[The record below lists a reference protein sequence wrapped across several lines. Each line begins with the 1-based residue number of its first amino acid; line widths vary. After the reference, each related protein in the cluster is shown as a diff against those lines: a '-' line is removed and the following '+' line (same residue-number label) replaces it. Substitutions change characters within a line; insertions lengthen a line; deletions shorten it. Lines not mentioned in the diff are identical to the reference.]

1 METKIEVAVLIFL
14 LMIARIRSRY
24 LFTGLSCAFI
34 SPAVYQLPMVD
45 AHSPFG
51 TKKGACKLMCPIQA
65 MNQNVIV
72 DKLWIVLCLK
82 SDKVNIRGLIM
93 CSEGGVASNEMQQ
106 YFNRVYIQL
115 FYKSIITNTKV
126 Y

>member
-1 METKIEVAVLIFL
+1 MGRSFGFANAPLPYSLV
-14 LMIARIRSRY
+14 MRGDAR
-24 LFTGLSCAFI
+24 
-34 SPAVYQLPMVD
+34 SPAVQGVG

-51 TKKGACKLMCPIQA
+51 MKNGACKLRRPIQA

-115 FYKSIITNTKV
+115 FYTLGHASVPEMGKRLS
-126 Y
+126 

>member
-1 METKIEVAVLIFL
+1 
-14 LMIARIRSRY
+14 
-24 LFTGLSCAFI
+24 
-34 SPAVYQLPMVD
+34 
-45 AHSPFG
+45 
-51 TKKGACKLMCPIQA
+51 MCPIQA

-93 CSEGGVASNEMQQ
+93 CSEGGVASNQMQQ

-115 FYKSIITNTKV
+115 FYTLGHAPVPEMGKRLS
-126 Y
+126 